1 MYRHLT
7 AFKGEPRFGRGIWV
21 GKSPWTDC
29 HIVLTPGGAVESRT
43 VKRIPDQFIG
53 TDLVIVKG
61 LPWNYSVCGVLMKK
75 TGPRKR
81 TAVAADE
88 AEEGE
93 KIELDKAE
101 EQIEEK
107 KAKEAS
113 AERQA
118 REAGMAEAEEE
129 ESARRAKAMRRSEEA
144 AFHGARRLS
153 GEESPAKRR
162 GVDEFSI
169 NEITVMPHGDSNA
182 WDEIENIGELDMNDW
197 GPEDPDGLETVDDE
211 MQVMDFDQEEVQR
224 MDAKAEEE
232 EISRL
237 KAMPALIELQPHEEN
252 DYNDITTKMVITWKK
267 REEKGGWFRRAR
279 LVARQFRWSIDV
291 EDSFAPTS
299 LMAIPRMLL
308 HLAACCP
315 EHYGVQV
322 IDVKDA
328 FLMVPQPE
336 DERASVTYRGKR
348 YKLVRCLPGQR
359 TAANR
364 WYIHFRDA
372 AREFGMVDDVMQPTL
387 MKLDRELYI
396 SLHVDDLLM
405 VGTEE
410 KRREFMEFLHDEV
423 QGPFDIGECFEYLK
437 RKIDRTYEGFV
448 IRPDPKHIEDIAQ
461 KADIKIGNYKKTP
474 ARSDLGKRDG
484 SAEPSEVE
492 TSKFRSIVGKML
504 YIGGERPDC
513 QHAINAL
520 ASWMSKPTKT
530 AWRHA
535 EHLASYLVAT
545 EFYGLLIKSSRCGK
559 SMLDMREMQ
568 DVEVKK
574 VHLLEVVT
582 DSDYAGDQNSRK
594 SITSFQVFLDGNL
607 MESRVRSQKSISL
620 SSGESEYGTHTG
632 PGVQIR

>member
-1 MYRHLT
+1 
-7 AFKGEPRFGRGIWV
+7 
-21 GKSPWTDC
+21 
-29 HIVLTPGGAVESRT
+29 
-43 VKRIPDQFIG
+43 
-53 TDLVIVKG
+53 
-61 LPWNYSVCGVLMKK
+61 
-75 TGPRKR
+75 
-81 TAVAADE
+81 
-88 AEEGE
+88 
-93 KIELDKAE
+93 
-101 EQIEEK
+101 
-107 KAKEAS
+107 
-113 AERQA
+113 
-118 REAGMAEAEEE
+118 
-129 ESARRAKAMRRSEEA
+129 
-144 AFHGARRLS
+144 
-153 GEESPAKRR
+153 
-162 GVDEFSI
+162 
-169 NEITVMPHGDSNA
+169 
-182 WDEIENIGELDMNDW
+182 
-197 GPEDPDGLETVDDE
+197 
-211 MQVMDFDQEEVQR
+211 
-224 MDAKAEEE
+224 
-232 EISRL
+232 
-237 KAMPALIELQPHEEN
+237 MPALIELQPHEEN

-336 DERASVTYRGKR
+336 EEKASVTYRGKR

-410 KRREFMEFLHDEV
+410 KRREFMEFLHDKDWRCEV

-474 ARSDLGKRDG
+474 ARSDLGKRDMQ
-484 SAEPSEVE
+484 STWQATWWP
-492 TSKFRSIVGKML
+492 RS
-504 YIGGERPDC
+504 
-513 QHAINAL
+513 
-520 ASWMSKPTKT
+520 ST
-530 AWRHA
+530 AC
-535 EHLASYLVAT
+535 
-545 EFYGLLIKSSRCGK
+545 SSRA
-559 SMLDMREMQ
+559 
-568 DVEVKK
+568 
-574 VHLLEVVT
+574 
-582 DSDYAGDQNSRK
+582 AGAGSPCW
-594 SITSFQVFLDGNL
+594 T
-607 MESRVRSQKSISL
+607 
-620 SSGESEYGTHTG
+620 
-632 PGVQIR
+632 

>member
-1 MYRHLT
+1 
-7 AFKGEPRFGRGIWV
+7 
-21 GKSPWTDC
+21 
-29 HIVLTPGGAVESRT
+29 
-43 VKRIPDQFIG
+43 
-53 TDLVIVKG
+53 
-61 LPWNYSVCGVLMKK
+61 MKK

-118 REAGMAEAEEE
+118 REAGMAVALGLATPGLFGGGQTPAKTGLVTPRFAEKRKAEEPDE
-129 ESARRAKAMRRSEEA
+129 E
-144 AFHGARRLS
+144 
-153 GEESPAKRR
+153 

-211 MQVMDFDQEEVQR
+211 MQVMDFDPEEVQR

-484 SAEPSEVE
+484 SAELSEVE

-559 SMLDMREMQ
+559 PMLDMREMQ

-620 SSGESEYGTHTG
+620 SSGESEY
-632 PGVQIR
+632 VAM